1 MIAGVSSGVGKTTIA
16 AGLMRLL
23 STRAGLSVGAAK
35 VGPDYIDPGFHRLAT
50 GHPSRNLDAF
60 LTGTAALPGIA
71 ARAGAGHD
79 VLVIEGV
86 MGLFDGAL
94 LEGAPPTSTAAVA
107 KALSAPVV
115 LVADA
120 GRTSTS
126 IAAMAKGY
134 LDYDPGVAV
143 VGVIVNNVASPS
155 HAAAVREALLA
166 AGIAVFGVVPRDS
179 RLRISSRHLGLVP
192 VVERPAEIAERLD
205 EVATVLA
212 NSLDLGA
219 LLEQARRAPKVT
231 VAMPGL
237 PEPVARARIGVVG
250 GAAFSFVYP
259 DNLEVLEAAGAEVVN
274 LDPLSGARFPR
285 ELDGLYIP
293 GGFPEVFA
301 AGIAQEKAWRAQ
313 LKSLVAS
320 GAPTWAECG
329 GLLLLAGSLDGAPM
343 TGVVPARA
351 VMTDRLT
358 LGYAEARVEHTSPI
372 ATAGSRLFGHEFHY
386 SALEPPGDGLVLR
399 TRSGTGQG
407 GYLSPTLFAS
417 YLHLHLAATPEIAER
432 FVRASEGFRLLRAQ
446 SR

>member
-60 LTGTAALPGIA
+60 LTGAAALPRIA

-107 KALSAPVV
+107 KALQAPVV

-126 IAAMAKGY
+126 IAAMVKGY
-134 LDYDPGVAV
+134 LDYDPAVAV

-155 HAAAVREALLA
+155 HAVAVREALSA
-166 AGIAVFGVVPRDS
+166 AGIDVFGVVPRDN

-205 EVATVLA
+205 EVAAVLA
-212 NSLDLGA
+212 NSLDLAA
-219 LLEQARRAPKVT
+219 LLDRARRAPKVT
-231 VAMPGL
+231 VAIPEL
-237 PEPVARARIGVVG
+237 PEAVVRARIGVVG

-259 DNLEVLEAAGAEVVN
+259 DNLEALEAAGAEVVN
-274 LDPLSGARFPR
+274 LDPLSGAPFPDG
-285 ELDGLYIP
+285 LDGLYLP

-301 AGIAQEKAWRAQ
+301 ADIAAHAAWRAK
-313 LKSLVAS
+313 LKSLVGG

-329 GLLLLAGSLDGAPM
+329 GLLLLASSLDGAPM
-343 TGVVPARA
+343 TGVIPARA
-351 VMTDRLT
+351 VMTERLT
-358 LGYAEARVEHTSPI
+358 LGYAEARVVHTSPI
-372 ATAGSRLFGHEFHY
+372 AAAGTRLHGHEFHY
-386 SALEPPGDGLVLR
+386 SVLEPPGNGLALR
-399 TRSGTGQG
+399 TRNGTDQG

-417 YLHLHLAATPEIAER
+417 YLHLHLGAAPEIARR
-432 FVRASEGFRLLRAQ
+432 FVRASEGFRRLRAR